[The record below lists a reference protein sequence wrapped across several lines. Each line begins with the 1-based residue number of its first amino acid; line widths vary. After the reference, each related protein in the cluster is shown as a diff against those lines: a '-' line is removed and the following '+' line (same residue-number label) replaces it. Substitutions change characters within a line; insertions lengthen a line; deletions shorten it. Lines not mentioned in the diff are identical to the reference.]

1 MPESPAAQGS
11 SPRPDSHAR
20 HEAIAARHPEDIVL
34 ARAGTDGEALHRPHQ
49 LLVVPEHA
57 DRAMEASGEWI
68 AHREDVAEA
77 GVTVLH
83 LRQDRS
89 VDVGELAAQL
99 RGHAS
104 GPISATPNHILG
116 GQPEMNG
123 GPWGPPKP
131 SAAVPCPTESALGE
145 GKRPRRRPFAA
156 VVDTGIVSH
165 SWFADTDWF
174 AQVTADQ
181 IDPVPADGDCPA
193 PCESGHGTMVAG
205 MILNQAPTAF
215 LMIERVL
222 DAEGVCDEIQL
233 LRGLASLRR
242 RVEAT
247 GVVLDAVNLSLGC
260 YTLDNEPSPHVRSAL
275 DKFGPHTAI
284 VVAAGNHGLERP
296 FWPAALDRSVGV
308 AALTRDGDHRAEY
321 SNFGPWV
328 AACAVGTDVQGPYLS
343 NAVVNGDKFEGY
355 ATWSG
360 TSFASPH
367 VAGVVAAKA
376 AAEEISGARAAGQ
389 LLDVTGDPGSPREIP
404 DFGTVVG

>member
-1 MPESPAAQGS
+1 MPDSTAPRNPS
-11 SPRPDSHAR
+11 RRPDSHAW
-20 HEAIAARHPEDIVL
+20 HQAVAERHPDDIVL
-34 ARAGTDGEALHRPHQ
+34 ARGGTDGEALHRPHQ
-49 LLVVPEHA
+49 LLVAPHHA
-57 DRAMEASGEWI
+57 DRTVEASSQWI
-68 AHREDVAEA
+68 ARREDVAEA

-83 LRQDRS
+83 LREDRG
-89 VDVGELAAQL
+89 VNVGELAAQL

-104 GPISATPNHILG
+104 GPFDVTPNHILG
-116 GQPEMNG
+116 GQPDMNG
-123 GPWGPPKP
+123 GPWGPPSPCGPVPRP
-131 SAAVPCPTESALGE
+131 SEASLAE

-156 VVDTGIVSH
+156 VVDSGIVSH
-165 SWFADTDWF
+165 PWFADSDWF
-174 AQVTADQ
+174 AQVTPDQ

-233 LRGLASLRR
+233 LRGLSSLRR

-247 GVVLDAVNLSLGC
+247 GVVLDALNLSLGY
-260 YTLDNEPSPHVRSAL
+260 YTLDNEPSMHLAEAL
-275 DKFGPHTAI
+275 NKFGPHTAV

-308 AALTRDGDHRAEY
+308 AALTKDGDHRAEY

-343 NAVVNGDKFEGY
+343 NAVVNSDKFEGY
-355 ATWSG
+355 AQWSG

-389 LLDVTGDPGSPREIP
+389 LLDVTGNPGSPREIP
-404 DFGTVVG
+404 EFGTVVG